1 MRAITALAAGVA
13 AIAIAC
19 CARGESGAPL
29 TLERTIPLADVAGRI
44 DHLALSP
51 DGTRLI
57 VGELAN
63 HAIDVIDVASGK
75 VVHRI
80 AGVAE
85 PQGVAFDKTGALILA
100 AERAGGALVLFD
112 AKTFAPAGR
121 IALGEDAD
129 NIRIDPR
136 NGRVVVGYG
145 DGALA
150 VIDME
155 ARTVLARVALPAHP
169 ESFQIEA
176 GGAGVREFAG
186 QTNDRRDR
194 S

>member
-1 MRAITALAAGVA
+1 VGGGERLRVATVLAALGAGGA
-13 AIAIAC
+13 ALAIAC
-19 CARGESGAPL
+19 CARGEARAPL
-29 TLERTIPLADVAGRI
+29 TLERTVALADVAGRI

-51 DGTRLI
+51 DGTGLI

-63 HAIDVIDVASGK
+63 RAIDVSDMPTGK
-75 VVHRI
+75 VVLRI
-80 AGVAE
+80 TGVAE

-112 AKTFAPAGR
+112 AKTFAPLGP
-121 IALGEDAD
+121 IALGAD

-136 NGRVVVGYG
+136 NGHVIVGYD

-150 VIDME
+150 VIDLE
-155 ARTVLARVALPAHP
+155 ARGVLARVALPADP
-169 ESFQIEA
+169 ESFQLKSA
-176 GGAGVREFAG
+176 GAC
-186 QTNDRRDR
+186 